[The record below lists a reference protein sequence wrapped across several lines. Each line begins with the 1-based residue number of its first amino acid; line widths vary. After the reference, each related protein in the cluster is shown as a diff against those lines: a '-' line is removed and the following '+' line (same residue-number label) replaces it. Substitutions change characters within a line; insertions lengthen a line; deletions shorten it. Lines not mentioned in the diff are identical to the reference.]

1 MAKDRENSR
10 RIVEQNEA
18 KRTANKVKSGGGT
31 RFVLETLEQARARE
45 AREAQQRRSGS
56 DYAYA

>member
-10 RIVEQNEA
+10 RIAEQNEA
-18 KRTANKVKSGGGT
+18 KRTANKVKSVGGT
-31 RFVLETLEQARARE
+31 RFVFETLEQTRARE
-45 AREAQQRRSGS
+45 AREAQQRRSRS